1 MLRAGRVVLVAGLLV
16 FSASSVVAQRKA
28 APVNSSLAPVPAP
41 ILQGKKAFISFE
53 LGDVSS
59 FPSIYSGG
67 PERAYTEFFQGMQQ
81 WGRYQLVADPKDA
94 DVVFAIRFVDTPG
107 LANPQIRLGITDARG
122 RVSLWGFAE
131 EINGAFRKKNRDAAF
146 SDAITQVISDVKLLV
161 SSNGEAPPLQP

>member
-1 MLRAGRVVLVAGLLV
+1 MLRLGRVVLVAGLLV
-16 FSASSVVAQRKA
+16 LSASSVVAQRKA

-41 ILQGKKAFISFE
+41 ILQGRKAFISFE

-107 LANPQIRLGITDARG
+107 LANPQIRLGISDARG

-131 EINGAFRKKNRDAAF
+131 EINGALRKKNRDAAF